1 MRKLFVIFALLIA
14 TIRGFAQVDPHFSQ
28 YYAYPL
34 WLNPAMTGVIDG
46 DMRINVNYR
55 NQWNNITNPFVT
67 AGVSVEG
74 VTDKNINWGVNILN
88 QSAGD
93 AGYNYFNGYASVCYT
108 GVKFGAQQMTH
119 LTLGIQA
126 GILNRRFDPS
136 KFEWGSQYNPL
147 TGYDPNA
154 PSNEFLTKTSSS
166 VFDANFGAL
175 LYDGN
180 PDHTVNGYIGVAAA
194 HLTQPSDPFLSTNNF
209 HLPVRYTIHGGIR
222 FIVSDELSITPNAL
236 YMRQGNADEAMVGAY
251 AQLVVTDM
259 SDLLLGV
266 DYRVKDAVVP
276 YLGFR
281 YQDVTVGVS
290 YDVNASNLDQ
300 LATGSNAFELS
311 LSYTI
316 HKKRVFPKEHFFC
329 PRL

>member
-1 MRKLFVIFALLIA
+1 MRKLLTLLLILPLG
-14 TIRGFAQVDPHFSQ
+14 RLYAQVDPHFSQ

-46 DMRINVNYR
+46 DMRVNLNYR
-55 NQWNNITNPFVT
+55 NQWNNITNPFT
-67 AGVSVEG
+67 TEG
-74 VTDKNINWGVNILN
+74 LSAEWVTDKNINVGVNILN

-93 AGYNYFNGYASVCYT
+93 AGYNYFQGYASVSYT

-126 GILNRRFDPS
+126 GLLNRKFDPT
-136 KFEWGSQYNPL
+136 KFQWGSQYNPL

-154 PSNEFLTKTSSS
+154 PSNEVLTRTSST

-180 PDHTVNGYIGVAAA
+180 PNHKINPYIGAAVA
-194 HLTQPSDPFLSTNNF
+194 HLTQPDDPFLSINNY
-209 HLPVRYTIHGGIR
+209 HLPVRYTVHGGAR

-236 YMRQGNADEAMVGAY
+236 YMRQGNSDETMVGAY
-251 AQLVVTDM
+251 AQMAINEL
-259 SDLLLGV
+259 SDLLLGL
-266 DYRVKDAVVP
+266 DYRVKDAIVP
-276 YLGFR
+276 NLGFR
-281 YQDVTVGVS
+281 YQDITVGVS
-290 YDVNASNLDQ
+290 YDANASSLTR
-300 LATGSNAFELS
+300 LASGSNAFELS
-311 LSYTI
+311 LSYTM

>member
-1 MRKLFVIFALLIA
+1 MFLL
-14 TIRGFAQVDPHFSQ
+14 TRGQAQVDPHFSQ

-46 DMRINVNYR
+46 DMRVNLNYR
-55 NQWNNITNPFVT
+55 NQWNNITNPFTT
-67 AGVSVEG
+67 AGLSVEG
-74 VTDKNINWGVNILN
+74 VTDKNINLGVNLLD

-93 AGYNYFNGYASVCYT
+93 AGYNYFNGYASVAYT
-108 GVKFGAQQMTH
+108 GVKFGAQQTTH

-126 GILNRRFDPS
+126 GILSRKFDPS
-136 KFEWGSQYNPL
+136 KFQWGSQYNPL

-154 PSNEFLTKTSSS
+154 PSNEVITRSSS
-166 VFDANFGAL
+166 NVFDANFGAL

-180 PDHTVNGYIGVAAA
+180 PNHKVNAFIGGSVA
-194 HLTQPSDPFLSTNNF
+194 HLTQPSDPFLSENNY
-209 HLPVRYTIHGGIR
+209 HLPMRFAVHGGAR

-236 YMRQGNADEAMVGAY
+236 YLRQGNADETMVGAY
-251 AQLVVTDM
+251 AQLVVTDF

-266 DYRVKDAVVP
+266 DYRLKAAVVP

-281 YQDVTVGVS
+281 YQDITVGVS
-290 YDVNASNLDQ
+290 YDVNASSLTQ
-300 LATGSNAFELS
+300 LASGSNAFELS
-311 LSYTI
+311 LSYTS
-316 HKKRVFPKEHFFC
+316 HKKRVFPKEHFYC